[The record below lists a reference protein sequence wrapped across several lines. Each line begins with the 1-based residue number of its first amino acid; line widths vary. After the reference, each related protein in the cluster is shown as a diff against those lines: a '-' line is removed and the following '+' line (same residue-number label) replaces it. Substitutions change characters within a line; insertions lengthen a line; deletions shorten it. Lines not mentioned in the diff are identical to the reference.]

1 MNAKHKSALI
11 KDMLDFTVVATA
23 YGLDFNRAGFAKC
36 PFHNEKT
43 ASFKIKD
50 RHNAHCFGCGWS
62 GDVISFTGQLFNLDF
77 EQSMRK
83 LINDFNL
90 PIVTDRKM
98 TLRESSELT
107 ANCNE
112 AITEYNRR
120 RQAEKELQQRYER
133 LLWVY
138 ATLDKWKRKYA
149 PESLT
154 EPLDE
159 HYVIACKEIDGAAY
173 RLMLYS

>member
-1 MNAKHKSALI
+1 
-11 KDMLDFTVVATA
+11 MLDFAVVATA
-23 YGLDFNRAGFAKC
+23 YGLDFNRAGFARC

-50 RHNAHCFGCGWS
+50 RHSAHCFGCGWS

-107 ANCNE
+107 ANYNE

-120 RQAEKELQQRYER
+120 RQAAKELQRRYDN
-133 LLWVY
+133 LLEVY
-138 ATLDKWKRKYA
+138 ATLDKWKREYA
-149 PESLT
+149 PESPT
-154 EPLDE
+154 EPIDE
-159 HYVIACKEIDGAAY
+159 HYIIACKEIDGAAY

>member
-11 KDMLDFTVVATA
+11 KDMLDLAVVATA
-23 YGLDFNRAGFAKC
+23 YGLDFNRAGFARC
-36 PFHNEKT
+36 PFHAEKT
-43 ASFKIKD
+43 ASFKIKN
-50 RHNAHCFGCGWS
+50 RHSAHCFGCGWS

-77 EQSMRK
+77 EQSTRK

-90 PIVTDRKM
+90 PIVADRKM
-98 TLRESSELT
+98 TLREDSEIT
-107 ANCNE
+107 ATYNA
-112 AITEYNRR
+112 AITEYNKCK
-120 RQAEKELQQRYER
+120 QAEKELQQRYER

-138 ATLDKWKRKYA
+138 ATLDKWKYKYA
-149 PESLT
+149 PENPT

-159 HYVIACKEIDGAAY
+159 HYIIACKEIDGAAY

>member
-11 KDMLDFTVVATA
+11 KDMLDFAVVATA
-23 YGLDFNRAGFAKC
+23 YGLDFNRAGFARC

-50 RHNAHCFGCGWS
+50 RHSAHCFGCGWS

-107 ANCNE
+107 ANYNE

-120 RQAEKELQQRYER
+120 RQAAKELQRRYDN
-133 LLWVY
+133 LLEVY
-138 ATLDKWKRKYA
+138 ATLDKWKREYA
-149 PESLT
+149 PESPT
-154 EPLDE
+154 EPIDE
-159 HYVIACKEIDGAAY
+159 HYIIACKEIDGAAY

>member
-11 KDMLDFTVVATA
+11 KDMLDFAVVAPA
-23 YGLDFNRAGFAKC
+23 YGLDFNRAGFARC

-50 RHNAHCFGCGWS
+50 RHSAHCFGCGWS

-90 PIVTDRKM
+90 PIVADRKM

-120 RQAEKELQQRYER
+120 RQAAKELQQRYER

-149 PESLT
+149 PESPT
-154 EPLDE
+154 EPIDE
-159 HYVIACKEIDGAAY
+159 HYIIACKEIDGAAY

>member
-23 YGLDFNRAGFAKC
+23 YGLDFNRAGFARC

-50 RHNAHCFGCGWS
+50 RHSAHCFGCGWS

-77 EQSMRK
+77 EQSTRK
-83 LINDFNL
+83 LINDFGL
-90 PIVTDRKM
+90 PIVSDRKM

-107 ANCNE
+107 ASYNE

-120 RQAEKELQQRYER
+120 RQAEKERQQRYEC

-149 PESLT
+149 PESPT
-154 EPLDE
+154 EPIDE
-159 HYVIACKEIDGAAY
+159 HYIIACKEIDGAAY

>member
-11 KDMLDFTVVATA
+11 KDMLDFNVAATA
-23 YGLDFNRAGFAKC
+23 YGLDFNRAGFARC

-50 RHNAHCFGCGWS
+50 RRSAHCFGCGWS

-77 EQSMRK
+77 EQSTRK
-83 LINDFNL
+83 LINDFGL
-90 PIVTDRKM
+90 PIVSDRKM
-98 TLRESSELT
+98 TLRENSELT
-107 ANCNE
+107 ANYNE

-120 RQAEKELQQRYER
+120 RQAAKERQQRYER

-149 PESLT
+149 PESPT